1 MWAGRAG
8 QTLRLRRLRV
18 GALLLRV
25 GALLLLR
32 RVMLSE
38 ALLLPS
44 LVRIPY
50 GLRTHSVRLKAS

>member
-1 MWAGRAG
+1 MWAGGAG
-8 QTLRLRRLRV
+8 QTLRLWR
-18 GALLLRV
+18 LRV